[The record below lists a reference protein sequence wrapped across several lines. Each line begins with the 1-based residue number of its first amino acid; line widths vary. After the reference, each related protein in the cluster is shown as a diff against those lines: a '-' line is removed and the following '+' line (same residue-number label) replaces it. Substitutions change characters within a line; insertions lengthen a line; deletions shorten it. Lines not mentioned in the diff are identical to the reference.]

1 MTNATPTA
9 DRSTTVDG
17 LALGAA
23 LVTVVLWASAFVGI
37 RALAEDVSPGVL
49 ALGRLAIGSLAL
61 TLIVALRRP
70 AMPPR
75 RTLPLIVA
83 VGVLW
88 FGGYNLA
95 LNAAEREV
103 DAGTAAMLVNIGPIL
118 IAVFGGLFLGEGFP
132 ARLFAG
138 SSRRSWQRTSAP
150 LRRPRSSGWST
161 WASSRPRSRSR
172 PGRMRWAA
180 PPPAASAQRPI
191 SYRQSRSCWAGSSWE
206 RRRRRWQ
213 SRVGPSR
220 SSVW

>member
-88 FGGYNLA
+88 LA
-95 LNAAEREV
+95 ATTSPSTPQSGRWTRER
-103 DAGTAAMLVNIGPIL
+103 
-118 IAVFGGLFLGEGFP
+118 
-132 ARLFAG
+132 
-138 SSRRSWQRTSAP
+138 
-150 LRRPRSSGWST
+150 
-161 WASSRPRSRSR
+161 
-172 PGRMRWAA
+172 
-180 PPPAASAQRPI
+180 PPCS
-191 SYRQSRSCWAGSSWE
+191 
-206 RRRRRWQ
+206 
-213 SRVGPSR
+213 
-220 SSVW
+220 